1 MKTLR
6 FYFDPIS
13 SNAYLAWLRMPEL
26 ARRFELEVEPIPVL
40 FAALLEANGQLG
52 PAEIRPKARWMARNT
67 LRKAAIL
74 GVSLRPPPSHPFNPL
89 LALRVS
95 SLALPLA
102 DKRAL
107 VGALLD
113 ATWARQL
120 DVSDPEV
127 VARIAEEAGLADGAG
142 LVEQTRNPE
151 IKQRLRQQT
160 DDAIAAGVFGVPMF
174 EAEGELFWGY
184 DDLPY
189 LEMVLAG
196 EDPLDPEEAAYWGGG
211 PPRPSSM
218 RRQFRETAP
227 KSWQREAEERKQRG
241 ES

>member
-1 MKTLR
+1 MRTLR

-26 ARRFELEVEPIPVL
+26 AKRFELEVEPVPVL

-74 GVSLRPPPSHPFNPL
+74 GVRLRPPPSHPFNPL

-95 SLALPLA
+95 SLDLPLE
-102 DKRAL
+102 DRGAL

-120 DVSDPEV
+120 DVSDPQV
-127 VARIAEEAGLADGAG
+127 VARVAEEAGLSGGQA
-142 LVEQTRNPE
+142 LVDEAQQPA
-151 IKQRLRQQT
+151 IKRRLRQQT
-160 DDAIAAGVFGVPMF
+160 DDAIAAGVFGVPIF

-196 EDPLDPEEAAYWGGG
+196 EDPIDPEEARHWGGG

-218 RRQFRETAP
+218 RRQFRESLP
-227 KSWQREAEERKQRG
+227 KSWQREADERG
-241 ES
+241 EA

>member
-1 MKTLR
+1 MRTLR

-26 ARRFELEVEPIPVL
+26 AQRFDLDVEPTPVL

-52 PAEIRPKARWMARNT
+52 PAEIRPKARWMSRNT

-74 GVSLRPPPSHPFNPL
+74 GVRLRPPPSHPFNPL

-95 SLALPLA
+95 SLALPPLE
-102 DKRAL
+102 KRAL
-107 VGALLD
+107 VGALLE
-113 ATWARQL
+113 ATWSRQL
-120 DVSDPEV
+120 DVSDPDV
-127 VARIAEEAGLADGAG
+127 VARVAEDAGLPDGRG
-142 LVEQTRNPE
+142 LVQQAQDPAV
-151 IKQRLRQQT
+151 KQRLRDQT
-160 DDAIAAGVFGVPMF
+160 DAAIASGVFGVPMF

-196 EDPLDPEEAAYWGGG
+196 EDPMDPDEAAYWGGG

-218 RRQFRETAP
+218 RRQFRESPP
-227 KSWQREAEERKQRG
+227 KSWQREAEEREH
-241 ES
+241 ESES